1 MVVPN
6 TLNSLQFVSKN
17 TPNGQQIC
25 YVEKFLSTIES
36 EKKAKLVC
44 DEMVEYVLAK
54 YGKDWKCEYEIA
66 DVILETCKLNMGKGK
81 VKVDDL
87 QNRVKR
93 LEGDLTRAEK
103 GKLAEHDKGKAKQ
116 AKDYRDDGL
125 LKETP
130 TTPEVLEDNL
140 LPLIQDL
147 ELPFLPQHPELLED
161 NLLPLLQDHKSPIA
175 FTSHAQAAST
185 SNFKMCLGEE
195 HMT

>member
-1 MVVPN
+1 MVE
-6 TLNSLQFVSKN
+6 F
-17 TPNGQQIC
+17 
-25 YVEKFLSTIES
+25 EKG
-36 EKKAKLVC
+36 KAKLMVESDKGKVKLMVC

-116 AKDYRDDGL
+116 AKDYLDDGR
-125 LKETP
+125 
-130 TTPEVLEDNL
+130 
-140 LPLIQDL
+140 I
-147 ELPFLPQHPELLED
+147 
-161 NLLPLLQDHKSPIA
+161 
-175 FTSHAQAAST
+175 
-185 SNFKMCLGEE
+185 
-195 HMT
+195 